1 MVKDNNTE
9 KEPTIEE
16 GLKQIETIIEKLES
30 SDVSLEESFKLYEEG
45 INKVKA
51 VNDSIDRIE
60 KKIETLSE

>member
-1 MVKDNNTE
+1 MTKDNNTE
-9 KEPTIEE
+9 KELTIEE

>member
-1 MVKDNNTE
+1 MAKDNNTE
-9 KEPTIEE
+9 KELTIEE